1 MNRFAYLWPDE
12 LATGA
17 PLRDL
22 GYSPRVS
29 LSGMVD
35 KILAAHEVRNVTTA
49 EAFKAV
55 GEGGGAV
62 FMGVALLH

>member
-49 EAFKAV
+49 EAFKV
-55 GEGGGAV
+55 VEGGGVV
-62 FMGVALLH
+62 FMGVALFH

>member
-1 MNRFAYLWPDE
+1 MNKFAHLWPDE

-49 EAFKAV
+49 EAFKV
-55 GEGGGAV
+55 GEGGGVV
-62 FMGVALLH
+62 FMGVALFH